1 MDTSKLTSTPLH
13 RGAEADL
20 SLATIGPWRVVIK
33 RRVRKEYR
41 TPSLDEQIR
50 HDRTISEASRIH
62 EAKTAGAKVP
72 SIVGV
77 DVENN
82 AIVMTHLD
90 GTVARERLDDMS
102 INDARKLLRS
112 IGEQIGLLHT
122 AGIVHGDLTTS
133 NVIVSPSGEP
143 FIVDFGM
150 SRRSTEPEDRGVD
163 LHLLQRSIVASHNKD
178 SSSMMNSMIRGYE
191 KTTGKKVASST
202 WRKAREIAR
211 RGRYFA
217 IR

>member
-1 MDTSKLTSTPLH
+1 MDTSNLTSTPLH

-20 SLATIGPWRVVIK
+20 SLATIGPWRVVVK
-33 RRVRKEYR
+33 RRVKKEYR
-41 TPSLDEQIR
+41 NPTLDKQIR
-50 HDRTISEASRIH
+50 HDRTVSEASIIH
-62 EAKTAGAKVP
+62 EAKTAGARVP
-72 SIVGV
+72 SIVGI

-82 AIVMTHLD
+82 AIAMTHLD
-90 GTVARERLDDMS
+90 GTVARDRIDEMG
-102 INDARKLLRS
+102 IVEARKLLHS
-112 IGEQIGLLHT
+112 IGEQIGLLHA

-133 NVIVSPSGEP
+133 NVIVSLSGAP

-150 SRRSTEPEDRGVD
+150 SRRSIEPEDRGVD
-163 LHLLQRSIVASHNKD
+163 LHLLQRSIVASHSKNP
-178 SSSMMNSMIRGYE
+178 SSMMNAMIRGYE
-191 KTTGKKVASST
+191 QTAGKKIADST

>member
-1 MDTSKLTSTPLH
+1 MDTSNLASTPLH

-20 SLATIGPWRVVIK
+20 SLSTVGPWKVVVK

-41 TPSLDEQIR
+41 HPSLDDQIR
-50 HDRTISEASRIH
+50 RERTVSEASIIH
-62 EAKTAGAKVP
+62 EAKKAGAKVP
-72 SIVGV
+72 SIIGL
-77 DVENN
+77 DLDNH
-82 AIVMTHLD
+82 AIVMNHLD
-90 GTVARERLDDMS
+90 GRVARECLDDLG
-102 INDARKLLRS
+102 IVGARKLLRS

-133 NVIVSPSGEP
+133 NVIMSPSGTP

-150 SRRSTEPEDRGVD
+150 SRRSVEPEDRGVD
-163 LHLLQRSIVASHNKD
+163 LHLLQRSLAASHSQNP
-178 SSSMMNSMIRGYE
+178 SSMMNAMIRGYE
-191 KTTGKKVASST
+191 QTAGKKVASNT